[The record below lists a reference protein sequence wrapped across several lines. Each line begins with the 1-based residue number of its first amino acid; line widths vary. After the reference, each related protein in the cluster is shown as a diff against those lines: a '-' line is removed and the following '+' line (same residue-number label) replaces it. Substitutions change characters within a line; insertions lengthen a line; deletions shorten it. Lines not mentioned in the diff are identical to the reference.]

1 MDKRDLLMKME
12 NIALIGAGGKMG
24 CRISD
29 NLRKGVRKVN
39 YVETGLRGIERLAER
54 GIVPTPQQE
63 ALQDADIVILAVPD
77 TAIGDVAA
85 GVVPAMK
92 PGALLILLDPAA
104 AYIGKLPNRK
114 DVAYF
119 VAHPCHPP
127 VFNDETTPEARRDF
141 FGGVAA
147 KQAIVCALMQGREE
161 DYVRGELAAK
171 EMYAPVMR
179 SHRITVEQMAMLE
192 PTMAETISS
201 MMVTVLGEAMEE
213 AVKRGVPYEAA
224 KDFML
229 GHINIQ
235 LGIVFEKVN
244 PFSDACLVA
253 IEYGRKAIIK
263 EGWRELYNPDKVY
276 EQIDAML
283 HPEKLQLL
291 KFGE

>member
-1 MDKRDLLMKME
+1 MLK
-12 NIALIGAGGKMG
+12 IALIGAGGKMG
-24 CRISD
+24 CRITD
-29 NLRKGVRKVN
+29 NLMKGSNSVY
-39 YVETGLRGIERLAER
+39 YVEVSER
-54 GIVPTPQQE
+54 GKQNLAQRGLEPTPQQE
-63 ALQDADIVILAVPD
+63 AVGEADVVILAVPD
-77 TAIGDVAA
+77 VAIGQVSAS
-85 GVVPAMK
+85 VVPDMK
-92 PGALLILLDPAA
+92 TGAVLMVLDPAA
-104 AYIGKLPNRK
+104 AYLGKLPKRD
-114 DVAYF
+114 DVTYF

-127 VFNDETTPEARRDF
+127 VFNDEVTPEAKRDF

-147 KQAIVCALMQGREE
+147 KQAIVCALMQGPEE
-161 DYVRGELAAK
+161 DYAKGELVAR

-213 AVKRGVPYEAA
+213 AVSRGVPYEAA

-253 IEYGRKAIIK
+253 IEYGRKAMIK
-263 EGWRELYNPDKVY
+263 EGWRDLYNSDKVY
-276 EQIDAML
+276 EQIDIML
-283 HPEKLQLL
+283 HPEK
-291 KFGE
+291 